1 MVSVCQ
7 EDNTGKHM
15 IGHIRYG
22 QLPGL
27 WTAVW
32 CIRITAA
39 VFKLEIKSFFL
50 FNVFR
55 LFTYP
60 KGNISNYEMFISPQ
74 DVLFLFLLSVSS
86 DVQETALLILKRVYV
101 EQGGYFLHMLW
112 LVGARHSNWVLHHLR
127 SNLKRNKESGLSWC
141 FGNTGKESDTS
152 VCSGFLRGQNFKA
165 GSHSMTDPISLVGVQ
180 GVEHFFPSFGGASL
194 MLAKIVRSH
203 EMNWSQESWARCSF
217 ACFATSPIPFQFLY
231 KKN

>member
-7 EDNTGKHM
+7 EDNTGKRM

-86 DVQETALLILKRVYV
+86 DVQETALLVLKTVYV
-101 EQGGYFLHMLW
+101 EQGGYFLYMLW
-112 LVGARHSNWVLHHLR
+112 LVGARHSNWALHHLR
-127 SNLKRNKESGLSWC
+127 SNLKRNKESGLS
-141 FGNTGKESDTS
+141 GVLETPGK
-152 VCSGFLRGQNFKA
+152 N
-165 GSHSMTDPISLVGVQ
+165 
-180 GVEHFFPSFGGASL
+180 
-194 MLAKIVRSH
+194 
-203 EMNWSQESWARCSF
+203 
-217 ACFATSPIPFQFLY
+217 PIPVCVQDSYEARTSRQVPTAWLIL
-231 KKN
+231 